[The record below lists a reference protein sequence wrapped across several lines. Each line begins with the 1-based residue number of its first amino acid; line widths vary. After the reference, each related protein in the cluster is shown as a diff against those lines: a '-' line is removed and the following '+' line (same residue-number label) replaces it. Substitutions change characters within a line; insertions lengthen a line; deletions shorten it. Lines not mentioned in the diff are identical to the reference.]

1 MIPATLLLW
10 FMNEDIFS
18 AYNSSSHLYNLLSF
32 HAWFDWHNFKKLR
45 TNQNTHTH
53 GGFWSIC
60 EHYFEVILN
69 TLFKYTKYLQSVLF
83 WCNFL
88 RTFCTTATT
97 RCPLVEKI
105 QSAWAF
111 ARIFGFVDYRT
122 THTYTYIRVFAWLAL
137 EAFSSELLLVLAP
150 LLLGSPCWG
159 LCWHLRTSW
168 LYFNNSCNS

>member
-1 MIPATLLLW
+1 MKLYSRRIILPRIYTICSL
-10 FMNEDIFS
+10 FMLDLTGTTSRSCELTKT
-18 AYNSSSHLYNLLSF
+18 H
-32 HAWFDWHNFKKLR
+32 
-45 TNQNTHTH
+45 THTH
-53 GGFWSIC
+53 GGFWNIC